1 MKQFKVEGMT
11 CASCQAHVEKAV
23 AGVPGVTS
31 VSVSLLTNSMGV
43 EGDATNE
50 AIIKAVE
57 DAGYGASPKG
67 ADGTSAKPA
76 SDDAL
81 KDTETPKLKR
91 RLVYSIGFLLVL
103 MYLTMGHNMLH
114 FPLPAFLDGNLYGM
128 GITQLLLAL
137 IVMFINRAFFHQ
149 RFQEHEASGPQ
160 HGYPC
165 CLGLGCIF
173 PVEPLCPV

>member
-81 KDTETPKLKR
+81 KDTETPKLEAAS
-91 RLVYSIGFLLVL
+91 RLFHWFSARPHVSDHGAQYAPFSAAS
-103 MYLTMGHNMLH
+103 
-114 FPLPAFLDGNLYGM
+114 LP
-128 GITQLLLAL
+128 
-137 IVMFINRAFFHQ
+137 
-149 RFQEHEASGPQ
+149 
-160 HGYPC
+160 
-165 CLGLGCIF
+165 
-173 PVEPLCPV
+173 